1 MEEKKV
7 VVLAE
12 GFAAIEA
19 PVGCVAHAEQICKWW
34 YKIKTSID
42 VLINMSMNLEIKKEN
57 GHEVF

>member
-19 PVGCVAHAEQICKWW
+19 PLGCGLHDEHVCK
-34 YKIKTSID
+34 
-42 VLINMSMNLEIKKEN
+42 
-57 GHEVF
+57 

>member
-19 PVGCVAHAEQICKWW
+19 ANGCHVRREDVCK
-34 YKIKTSID
+34 
-42 VLINMSMNLEIKKEN
+42 
-57 GHEVF
+57 

>member
-19 PVGCVAHAEQICKWW
+19 SMGCQIHNEYVCK
-34 YKIKTSID
+34 
-42 VLINMSMNLEIKKEN
+42 
-57 GHEVF
+57 

>member
-19 PVGCVAHAEQICKWW
+19 PLGCHVRTEVMCK
-34 YKIKTSID
+34 
-42 VLINMSMNLEIKKEN
+42 
-57 GHEVF
+57 

>member
-19 PVGCVAHAEQICKWW
+19 PVGCVAHAEQICK
-34 YKIKTSID
+34 
-42 VLINMSMNLEIKKEN
+42 
-57 GHEVF
+57 